1 VAHEPSQG
9 AEQVRAAEV
18 IGALCLAT
26 DLGMGFPFEHGL
38 RSTLVATR
46 LADRLGVDPAT
57 ASQAYYAC
65 LLSHAGCTTD
75 AHVTAE
81 VFGDSL
87 TTHLNP
93 VLYGSQREVLTGLI
107 RALPEPESPAPVRAL
122 QVARGLPRIARLQRP
137 HFTAMCEVAQMLAD
151 GVGLPSSIAGLLA
164 HLTERWDGKGPLR
177 RAKGEEIPLPMRIVH
192 VAVDATFQRW
202 LGGVERAARLASE
215 RAGGGLDP
223 EVAACFADDAEEILA
238 LDPEASA
245 WDEVLA
251 CEPEPR
257 PTLEGD
263 AIDRA
268 LSSMGGFADL
278 ISPYLTGHSAGVAE
292 LAAAAA
298 KRCRLDATRA
308 TTVRRAALVHDLGR
322 VAIGARTWQR
332 AGPLTVGEW
341 EQVRLHPYQTERV
354 ISRSPFLSALAPV
367 AGAHH
372 ERLDGSGYHRGS
384 SAAEL
389 ALPARLLAAADAFHA
404 MCEPR
409 PHREPVAPKRAAED
423 LGREASAGR
432 LDPDAVTAVVEAAG
446 ERVPRLERPAGL
458 TEREAEVLG
467 MLARGL
473 QTKQVARGLGIS
485 VKTADSH
492 IQHAYRKVG
501 VSTRAAA
508 TLFAMEHGLLAWGEL
523 PIARTARRAQ
533 SSARLYNRG
542 SHSQAGRTRL
552 RPDAR

>member
-1 VAHEPSQG
+1 VALEPSQG
-9 AEQVRAAEV
+9 AEKVRAAEV
-18 IGALCLAT
+18 IGPLCLAT
-26 DLGMGFPFEHGL
+26 DLGMGFPLEHGL
-38 RSTLVATR
+38 HTTLVATR
-46 LADRLGVDPAT
+46 LAARLGVDPAT
-57 ASQAYYAC
+57 ATQTYFAC
-65 LLSHAGCTTD
+65 MLAHAGCTTD

-81 VFGDSL
+81 VFGGSL

-93 VLYGSQREVLTGLI
+93 VVYGSQREVLTGLI
-107 RALPEPESPAPVRAL
+107 RALPEPGSPAPVRAL
-122 QVARGLPRIARLQRP
+122 QAARRFPKVARVQRP

-151 GVGLPSSIAGLLA
+151 GVGLPDSIAGLLA
-164 HLTERWDGKGPLR
+164 HLTERWDGKGPLK

-192 VAVDATFQRW
+192 VAVDATFQQW
-202 LGGVERAARLASE
+202 LGGAERAARVARK

-223 EVAACFADDAEEILA
+223 DVTICFADDAEAILA

-245 WDEVLA
+245 WHEVLA
-251 CEPEPR
+251 CEPQPR
-257 PTLEGD
+257 LTLEGE

-268 LSSMGGFADL
+268 LSAMGGFADL
-278 ISPYLTGHSAGVAE
+278 ISPYLTGHSVGVAE

-308 TTVRRAALVHDLGR
+308 TAVRRAALIHDLGR
-322 VAIGARTWQR
+322 VAIGARTWQLAR
-332 AGPLTVGEW
+332 PLTVGEW

-354 ISRSPFLSALAPV
+354 ISRSSFLSALAPV

-404 MCEPR
+404 MCEAR
-409 PHREPVAPKRAAED
+409 PHREPMTPKEAAEAI
-423 LGREASAGR
+423 GREASAGR

-446 ERVPRLERPAGL
+446 EQVPQLERPAGL

-485 VKTADSH
+485 VKTADTH

-508 TLFAMEHGLLAWGEL
+508 TLFAMEHGLIASGEL
-523 PIARTARRAQ
+523 PIVRATPR
-533 SSARLYNRG
+533 S
-542 SHSQAGRTRL
+542 
-552 RPDAR
+552 

>member
-1 VAHEPSQG
+1 M
-9 AEQVRAAEV
+9 EV

-38 RSTLVATR
+38 QTTLAATR
-46 LADRLGVDPAT
+46 LAEKLGADPPT
-57 ASQAYYAC
+57 ASQAYHAC

-107 RALPEPESPAPVRAL
+107 RALPEPDRRAPVRAVE
-122 QVARGLPRIARLQRP
+122 VARRLPRVARVRRP
-137 HFTAMCEVAQMLAD
+137 HFTAMCEVAEMLAD
-151 GVGLPSSIAGLLA
+151 GVGLPSSAAGLLA
-164 HLTERWDGKGPLR
+164 HLTERWDGNGPLQ

-202 LGGVERAARLASE
+202 LGGVEHAARLAGD
-215 RAGGGLDP
+215 RAGSGRDP
-223 EVAACFADDAEEILA
+223 EVAACLAEHAEEILA
-238 LDPEASA
+238 LDPSVSA

-257 PTLEGD
+257 LTLEGE

-268 LSSMGGFADL
+268 LSAMGGFADL
-278 ISPYLTGHSAGVAE
+278 ISPYFTGHSAGVGR

-298 KRCRLDATRA
+298 ERLRVDTTTATA
-308 TTVRRAALVHDLGR
+308 VRRAGLVHALGR

-389 ALPARLLAAADAFHA
+389 ALP
-404 MCEPR
+404 R
-409 PHREPVAPKRAAED
+409 PWH
-423 LGREASAGR
+423 
-432 LDPDAVTAVVEAAG
+432 
-446 ERVPRLERPAGL
+446 
-458 TEREAEVLG
+458 
-467 MLARGL
+467 
-473 QTKQVARGLGIS
+473 
-485 VKTADSH
+485 
-492 IQHAYRKVG
+492 
-501 VSTRAAA
+501 
-508 TLFAMEHGLLAWGEL
+508 
-523 PIARTARRAQ
+523 ARRAPAVSTPTRSPPWSRRPGSGRRA
-533 SSARLYNRG
+533 SSAQPG
-542 SHSQAGRTRL
+542 
-552 RPDAR
+552 

>member
-1 VAHEPSQG
+1 MAVRSRALSLSMHTPAPARNQHNRATGVAYWRASAIASTAVLEPADAACRSSPGLGYCRGVADEPSQG

-38 RSTLVATR
+38 HTTLAATR

-81 VFGDSL
+81 LFGDSL

-93 VLYGSQREVLTGLI
+93 VLYGSQREVLTGII

-122 QVARGLPRIARLQRP
+122 QVARGLPRIARVQRP

-192 VAVDATFQRW
+192 VAVDATFQRL
-202 LGGVERAARLASE
+202 LGGEEHAVRVVREH
-215 RAGGGLDP
+215 AGVGLDP
-223 EVAACFADDAEEILA
+223 EVAACLADDAGEVLA

-251 CEPEPR
+251 REPP
-257 PTLEGD
+257 PPLALKGG

-268 LSSMGGFADL
+268 VSAMGNFADL
-278 ISPYLTGHSAGVAE
+278 ISPYLAGHSVGVAK

-298 KRCRLDATRA
+298 TRCRLDAPGEVA
-308 TTVRRAALVHDLGR
+308 LRRAAFVHDLGR
-322 VAIGARTWQR
+322 VAIGARTWQKP
-332 AGPLTVGEW
+332 GPLTADEW
-341 EQVRLHPYQTERV
+341 EQVRLHPYHSER
-354 ISRSPFLSALAPV
+354 ILSRSRFLAALAP
-367 AGAHH
+367 
-372 ERLDGSGYHRGS
+372 
-384 SAAEL
+384 
-389 ALPARLLAAADAFHA
+389 
-404 MCEPR
+404 
-409 PHREPVAPKRAAED
+409 
-423 LGREASAGR
+423 
-432 LDPDAVTAVVEAAG
+432 
-446 ERVPRLERPAGL
+446 
-458 TEREAEVLG
+458 
-467 MLARGL
+467 
-473 QTKQVARGLGIS
+473 
-485 VKTADSH
+485 
-492 IQHAYRKVG
+492 G
-501 VSTRAAA
+501 VSSIPMNDAIERA
-508 TLFAMEHGLLAWGEL
+508 LAEA
-523 PIARTARRAQ
+523 PAE
-533 SSARLYNRG
+533 
-542 SHSQAGRTRL
+542 
-552 RPDAR
+552 

>member
-1 VAHEPSQG
+1 LSPGSDTVAGVAHERFQG

-38 RSTLVATR
+38 HSTLVATR

-57 ASQAYYAC
+57 ASQTYYAC

-107 RALPEPESPAPVRAL
+107 RALPEPESPAPMRAL
-122 QVARGLPRIARLQRP
+122 QVAHRFPRVARVQRP

-151 GVGLPSSIAGLLA
+151 GVGLPSSTAGLLA
-164 HLTERWDGKGPLR
+164 HMTERWDGKGPLR
-177 RAKGEEIPLPMRIVH
+177 RAKGEGIPLPMRIVH
-192 VAVDATFQRW
+192 VAVDASFQRW
-202 LGGVERAARLASE
+202 RGGAKRAERLVRE

-223 EVAACFADDAEEILA
+223 EVAACLADDAEEILA
-238 LDPEASA
+238 LDPEAAA

-251 CEPEPR
+251 CEPGPR
-257 PTLEGD
+257 VTLEGE

-268 LSSMGGFADL
+268 LSAMGGFADL
-278 ISPYLTGHSAGVAE
+278 ISPYLSGHSAGVAE

-298 KRCRLDATRA
+298 KRCRLNATGA

-322 VAIGARTWQR
+322 VAIGARTWQKP
-332 AGPLTVGEW
+332 GPLTVGEW

-389 ALPARLLAAADAFHA
+389 ALPARLLAAADVFHA

-409 PHREPVAPKRAAED
+409 PHREPVGPKQAAEH

-432 LDPDAVTAVVEAAG
+432 LDPDAVAAVVEAAG

-458 TEREAEVLG
+458 TDREAEVLG

-508 TLFAMEHGLLAWGEL
+508 TLFAMEHGLIASGEF
-523 PIARTARRAQ
+523 PIVRAAPR
-533 SSARLYNRG
+533 S
-542 SHSQAGRTRL
+542 
-552 RPDAR
+552 

>member
-1 VAHEPSQG
+1 MADAPSQG
-9 AEQVRAAEV
+9 GEQACAAEV

-38 RSTLVATR
+38 QTTLVASR

-81 VFGDSL
+81 LFGASL
-87 TTHLNP
+87 TTNLNP
-93 VLYGSQREVLTGLI
+93 VLYGSQREVVTGLM
-107 RALPEPESPAPVRAL
+107 RALPEPDSPAPVRAV
-122 QVARGLPRIARLQRP
+122 QVARGFPRLARVQRP

-151 GVGLPSSIAGLLA
+151 GLGLPSSIAGLLA
-164 HLTERWDGKGPLR
+164 HMTERWDGKGPLG
-177 RAKGEEIPLPMRIVH
+177 RAKGEDIPLPMRIVH

-202 LGGVERAARLASE
+202 LGGVERAARLAGE

-223 EVAACFADDAEEILA
+223 EVAALLADDAEQILA

-257 PTLEGD
+257 LTLEGE

-268 LSSMGGFADL
+268 LSAMGAFADL

-292 LAAAAA
+292 LAAGAA
-298 KRCRLDATRA
+298 KRCRLDATSA
-308 TTVRRAALVHDLGR
+308 TTVRRAALIHDLGR

-332 AGPLTVGEW
+332 AGPLTPGEW

-354 ISRSPFLSALAPV
+354 ISRSRFLSGLAPV

-384 SAAEL
+384 
-389 ALPARLLAAADAFHA
+389 
-404 MCEPR
+404 
-409 PHREPVAPKRAAED
+409 
-423 LGREASAGR
+423 
-432 LDPDAVTAVVEAAG
+432 
-446 ERVPRLERPAGL
+446 
-458 TEREAEVLG
+458 
-467 MLARGL
+467 
-473 QTKQVARGLGIS
+473 I
-485 VKTADSH
+485 
-492 IQHAYRKVG
+492 
-501 VSTRAAA
+501 
-508 TLFAMEHGLLAWGEL
+508 
-523 PIARTARRAQ
+523 RR
-533 SSARLYNRG
+533 
-542 SHSQAGRTRL
+542 
-552 RPDAR
+552 

>member
-1 VAHEPSQG
+1 MADEPSQG

-38 RSTLVATR
+38 HTTLVASR

-81 VFGDSL
+81 VFGASL

-93 VLYGSQREVLTGLI
+93 VLYGSQREVLAGLMG
-107 RALPEPESPAPVRAL
+107 ALPEPESPAAVRAL

-215 RAGGGLDP
+215 RTGGGLDP
-223 EVAACFADDAEEILA
+223 EVAAWLADDAEEILA
-238 LDPEASA
+238 LDPETSA

-257 PTLEGD
+257 LTLEGE

-268 LSSMGGFADL
+268 LSAMGGFADL

-292 LAAAAA
+292 LAGAAA

-308 TTVRRAALVHDLGR
+308 TTVRRAALIHDLGR

-332 AGPLTVGEW
+332 ARPLTPGEW

-354 ISRSPFLSALAPV
+354 ISRSPLLSALAPV

-389 ALPARLLAAADAFHA
+389 SLPARLLAAADVFHA

-409 PHREPVAPKRAAED
+409 PHREPVGPKPAAEH

-508 TLFAMEHGLLAWGEL
+508 TLFAMEHGLIASGEL
-523 PIARTARRAQ
+523 PIVRAAPR
-533 SSARLYNRG
+533 S
-542 SHSQAGRTRL
+542 
-552 RPDAR
+552 

>member
-1 VAHEPSQG
+1 MPLSVVPGLGYRRGVAQERSQG

-38 RSTLVATR
+38 QSTLAATR

-57 ASQAYYAC
+57 ATQAYYAC

-75 AHVTAE
+75 AHVTADI
-81 VFGDSL
+81 FGDSL

-107 RALPEPESPAPVRAL
+107 RALPEPESPAPGRAL
-122 QVARGLPRIARLQRP
+122 QVARGLPRIARVQRP

-151 GVGLPSSIAGLLA
+151 GVGLSSSIAGLLA

-202 LGGVERAARLASE
+202 LGGVEQAARLASE

-223 EVAACFADDAEEILA
+223 EVAACFAGDAKEILA
-238 LDPEASA
+238 LDPEQSA

-257 PTLEGD
+257 LTLEGE

-268 LSSMGGFADL
+268 LSAMGGFADL
-278 ISPYLTGHSAGVAE
+278 ISPYLTGHSSGVAE

-298 KRCRLDATRA
+298 KRCRLDARRA
-308 TTVRRAALVHDLGR
+308 TAVRRAALVHDLGR

-409 PHREPVAPKRAAED
+409 PHREPVAPKRAAEN
-423 LGREASAGR
+423 LGCEASAGR

-446 ERVPRLERPAGL
+446 ERVRRLERPAGL

-508 TLFAMEHGLLAWGEL
+508 TLFAMEHGLIASGEL
-523 PIARTARRAQ
+523 PIVRAAPR
-533 SSARLYNRG
+533 S
-542 SHSQAGRTRL
+542 
-552 RPDAR
+552 

>member
-38 RSTLVATR
+38 QSTLAAAR
-46 LADRLGVDPAT
+46 LADRLGVDRAT

-107 RALPEPESPAPVRAL
+107 RALPEPESPVPMRAL
-122 QVARGLPRIARLQRP
+122 QVARGLPRIARVQRP
-137 HFTAMCEVAQMLAD
+137 HFTAMCEVAQLLAD
-151 GVGLPSSIAGLLA
+151 AVGLPSSIAGLLA

-202 LGGVERAARLASE
+202 VGGVERAARLASE

-251 CEPEPR
+251 CEPER
-257 PTLEGD
+257 RVTLEGE

-268 LSSMGGFADL
+268 LSAMGGFADL

-298 KRCRLDATRA
+298 QRCRLDATRA
-308 TTVRRAALVHDLGR
+308 TAVRRAALVHDLGR
-322 VAIGARTWQR
+322 VAVGAMIWQKP
-332 AGPLTVGEW
+332 APLTADEW
-341 EQVRLHPYQTERV
+341 EHVRLHPYQTERV
-354 ISRSPFLSALAPV
+354 LSRSPFLAALAPI

-372 ERLDGSGYHRGS
+372 ERLDGSGYHRGAGAADLTM
-384 SAAEL
+384 SA
-389 ALPARLLAAADAFHA
+389 RVLAAADAYHA
-404 MCEPR
+404 MTEPR
-409 PHREPVAPKRAAED
+409 PHRAALAPEAAAETLAD
-423 LGREASAGR
+423 EARAGC
-432 LDPDAVTAVVEAAG
+432 LDTDAASTVIQAAG
-446 ERVPRLERPAGL
+446 QPAPRLERPAGL
-458 TEREAEVLG
+458 TEREAEVVGL
-467 MLARGL
+467 LARGL
-473 QTKQVARGLGIS
+473 QTKQVARALGIS
-485 VKTADSH
+485 VKTADRH
-492 IQHAYRKVG
+492 IQNAYGKIG

-508 TLFAMEHGLLAWGEL
+508 TLFAMEHGLVAWGEL
-523 PIARTARRAQ
+523 PIARPTAR
-533 SSARLYNRG
+533 
-542 SHSQAGRTRL
+542 T
-552 RPDAR
+552 

>member
-1 VAHEPSQG
+1 VSDEPSHG
-9 AEQVRAAEV
+9 AEQVPAAEV

-38 RSTLVATR
+38 QSTLAATR

-122 QVARGLPRIARLQRP
+122 QVARRLPRIARVQRP

-223 EVAACFADDAEEILA
+223 EVAACVADDAEEILA

-257 PTLEGD
+257 LTLEGE

-268 LSSMGGFADL
+268 LSAMGGFADL

-308 TTVRRAALVHDLGR
+308 TAVRRAALVHDLGR

-332 AGPLTVGEW
+332 AGPLTPGEW

-372 ERLDGSGYHRGS
+372 ERLDGRGYPRGIGADAIGLETRIITVADIFDAITATRPYR
-384 SAAEL
+384 AAIPIPR
-389 ALPARLLAAADAFHA
+389 ALSLMRAQVGTAIAADCF
-404 MCEPR
+404 
-409 PHREPVAPKRAAED
+409 AALERVVD
-423 LGREASAGR
+423 EASVEVEDTVLAGR
-432 LDPDAVTAVVEAAG
+432 
-446 ERVPRLERPAGL
+446 
-458 TEREAEVLG
+458 
-467 MLARGL
+467 
-473 QTKQVARGLGIS
+473 
-485 VKTADSH
+485 
-492 IQHAYRKVG
+492 
-501 VSTRAAA
+501 
-508 TLFAMEHGLLAWGEL
+508 
-523 PIARTARRAQ
+523 
-533 SSARLYNRG
+533 
-542 SHSQAGRTRL
+542 
-552 RPDAR
+552 

>member
-1 VAHEPSQG
+1 MGHGPCQG

-38 RSTLVATR
+38 RATLAAMR
-46 LADRLGVDPAT
+46 LADRLGVDSAT
-57 ASQAYYAC
+57 VSQTYYAC

-87 TTHLNP
+87 TTRFNP
-93 VLYGSQREVLTGLI
+93 VLYGSRREVLAGLV
-107 RALPEPESPAPVRAL
+107 RALPEPARAAPVRAF
-122 QVARGLPRIARLQRP
+122 QVARRLPRVARLQRP

-151 GVGLPSSIAGLLA
+151 GVGLPPSTAAVLA
-164 HLTERWDGKGPLR
+164 YMTERWDGNGPLR
-177 RAKGEEIPLPMRIVH
+177 RAKGEEVPLPIRIVH

-202 LGGVERAARLASE
+202 VGGVEHAARLAGE

-223 EVAACFADDAEEILA
+223 QVAACLAREADEILA
-238 LDPEASA
+238 LDPQASA
-245 WDEVLA
+245 WDQVLA
-251 CEPEPR
+251 CEPGPR
-257 PTLEGD
+257 LTLEGE

-268 LSSMGGFADL
+268 LSAMGGFADL

-298 KRCRLDATRA
+298 ARCRLDAGTVTA
-308 TTVRRAALVHDLGR
+308 VRRAALVHDLGR
-322 VAIGARTWQR
+322 VAIGARTWQT
-332 AGPLTVGEW
+332 AGPLSAGEW

-354 ISRSPFLSALAPV
+354 ISRSPFLWALAPV

-404 MCEPR
+404 RCEPR
-409 PHREPVAPKRAAED
+409 PHREPATPKRAAED

-458 TEREAEVLG
+458 TEREAEVLA

-473 QTKQVARGLGIS
+473 QTKQVARALGIS

-492 IQHAYRKVG
+492 VQHAYRKIG

-508 TLFAMEHGLLAWGEL
+508 TLFAMEHGLIASGEL
-523 PIARTARRAQ
+523 PIVRTTRQ
-533 SSARLYNRG
+533 S
-542 SHSQAGRTRL
+542 
-552 RPDAR
+552 

>member
-1 VAHEPSQG
+1 VADEPSQG
-9 AEQVRAAEV
+9 AEQVRGAEV
-18 IGALCLAT
+18 IAALCLAT

-38 RSTLVATR
+38 HSTLVATR
-46 LADRLGVDPAT
+46 LAGRLGLDPAT
-57 ASQAYYAC
+57 ASQTYYAC

-81 VFGDSL
+81 LFGDSL

-93 VLYGSQREVLTGLI
+93 VLYGSQREVLTGLM
-107 RALPEPESPAPVRAL
+107 RALPEPENRAPVRAL
-122 QVARGLPRIARLQRP
+122 QVARGLPRIARVQRP

-151 GVGLPSSIAGLLA
+151 GVGLPASIAGLLA
-164 HLTERWDGKGPLR
+164 HMTERWDGKGPLR

-192 VAVDATFQRW
+192 VAVDATFQRL
-202 LGGVERAARLASE
+202 LGGVERAERLVRE

-223 EVAACFADDAEEILA
+223 EVAACLADDAEEILA

-257 PTLEGD
+257 LALEGET
-263 AIDRA
+263 IDRA
-268 LSSMGGFADL
+268 LSAMGGFADL

-298 KRCRLDATRA
+298 RRCRLDAEGEA
-308 TTVRRAALVHDLGR
+308 AVRRAALVHDLGR

-332 AGPLTVGEW
+332 ARPLTVGEW

-354 ISRSPFLSALAPV
+354 ISRSPFLSGLAPV

-432 LDPDAVTAVVEAAG
+432 LDPDAVAAVVEAAG

-467 MLARGL
+467 LLARGL

-492 IQHAYRKVG
+492 IQHAYRKLG

-508 TLFAMEHGLLAWGEL
+508 TLFAMEHGLIASGEL
-523 PIARTARRAQ
+523 PIVRAVPR
-533 SSARLYNRG
+533 S
-542 SHSQAGRTRL
+542 
-552 RPDAR
+552 